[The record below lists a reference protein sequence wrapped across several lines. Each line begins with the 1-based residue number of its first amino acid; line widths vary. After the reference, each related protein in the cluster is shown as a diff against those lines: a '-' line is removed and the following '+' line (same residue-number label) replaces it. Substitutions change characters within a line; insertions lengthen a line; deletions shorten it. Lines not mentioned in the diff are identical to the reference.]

1 MKHIGR
7 RDFVVSAVLLG
18 VAAPL
23 LSRLR
28 ADESVER
35 TTDARW
41 LGLPFER
48 GAHAFA
54 LKDIRLGN
62 GTQRDALLMN
72 RTFMMG
78 LDPDRILHTFRVNA
92 GLPSRAE
99 PLGGWEAPVNEL
111 RGHFAGHYLSACALY
126 AAATGDD
133 AVKQRGTHMVT
144 ELSKCQQAL
153 GGGYLSAFPTE
164 LFDRLRANKRVWA
177 PFYTYHK
184 ILAGLLDSYT
194 LSGNAQALAMAKGM
208 AAWTKQWTDSLDD
221 AQMAKVL
228 EKEFGGMSASLY
240 DLSEITG
247 DSAYATLAHRFD
259 QEKVLG
265 PLAESRDE
273 LKGVHGNTTIPKII
287 GAARR
292 YELTGDTRSRDAA
305 RYFWTEVTSK
315 RCFAT
320 GGTTNDE
327 GWDSDP
333 GVLSKSLGR
342 LTQESCVSYNMLKLT
357 RQLFE
362 WEPQAAYGDYYERV
376 YYNGILPTQH
386 PADGEKAYYTPLA
399 PGYWKLFGAPNQAFW
414 CCHGTG
420 VESFSKL
427 GDSVYFH
434 DDDGVYVN
442 LFVASQVAWK
452 DKGVSITQNTSFP
465 AADTTSLTVKVT
477 KPTRMALRVRMPY
490 WATKG
495 GRATINGKSAPAL
508 PAPSNWYVVDRVW
521 SDGDRLDLTLPMSL
535 HVHAMP
541 DDPSMQA
548 IMYGPLVLVGK
559 LGTNGIS
566 AENRRAIPT
575 PPREVPDYTNE
586 PAIRLASIPSF
597 VASSTDVSAWINPVG
612 GKALEF
618 RTTGQ
623 ATDVTFVPLHT
634 LFDERY
640 AVYWVV
646 RPA

>member
-1 MKHIGR
+1 MTTIGR
-7 RDFVVSAVLLG
+7 RDFIVSAVLLG

-28 ADESVER
+28 ADQSAER
-35 TTDARW
+35 DVDARW
-41 LGLPFER
+41 LGLPMVR

-54 LKDIRLGN
+54 LKDVRLRDGI
-62 GTQRDALLMN
+62 QRDALLMN
-72 RTFMMG
+72 RQFVMG
-78 LDPDRILHTFRVNA
+78 LDPDRILHMFRVNA
-92 GLPSRAE
+92 GLPSHAE

-126 AAATGDD
+126 AAATSDD
-133 AVKQRGTHMVT
+133 AVKQRGTLMVS
-144 ELSKCQQAL
+144 ELAKCQQAL

-184 ILAGLLDSYT
+184 ILAGLIDSYT
-194 LSGNAQALAMAKGM
+194 LSGNTRALVMAKGM

-259 QEKVLG
+259 HERVLA
-265 PLAESRDE
+265 PLAEGRDE

-305 RYFWTEVTSK
+305 KYFWAEVTSK

-362 WEPQAAYGDYYERV
+362 WEPDAAYADYYERV
-376 YYNGILPTQH
+376 YFNGILPTQH

-399 PGYWKLFGAPNQAFW
+399 SGYWKLFGAANQAFW

-420 VESFSKL
+420 IESFSKL
-427 GDSVYFH
+427 ADSVYFH

-442 LFVASQVAWK
+442 LFVPSQVTWK
-452 DKGVSITQNTSFP
+452 DKGVRVTQETSFP
-465 AADTTSLTVKVT
+465 ALESTSLSVNVS
-477 KPTRMALRVRMPY
+477 KPTRMALRVRVPY

-495 GRATINGKSAPAL
+495 GSATINGRKGAVF
-508 PAPSNWYVVDRVW
+508 PAPSNWYVIDRVW
-521 SDGDRLDLTLPMSL
+521 KDGDTVELTLPMSL
-535 HVHAMP
+535 HAHAMP
-541 DDPSMQA
+541 DDPTMQA
-548 IMYGPLVLVGK
+548 IMYGPLVLAGR
-559 LGTNGIS
+559 LGTAGIT
-566 AENRRAIPT
+566 AENRRAVPT

-586 PAIRLASIPSF
+586 PAIRPASIPSF
-597 VASSTDVSAWINPVG
+597 VAPSRDLSTWIKAVPG
-612 GKALEF
+612 RALEF
-618 RTTGQ
+618 RTIGQ
-623 ATDVTFVPLHT
+623 AVDVTLVPLHT

-640 AVYWVV
+640 AVYWNVV
-646 RPA
+646 